1 MEREG
6 CESKIGARQRKSCT
20 GRGKLNAGCAV
31 QYNFSSSRFIVQ
43 LRFIAASGNRFDSA
57 CVQYNFSS
65 AVPPDMFF
73 GCRWAYRFDSVCVQY
88 IISIKQKTDSLR
100 HCGNSRNDRFRLF
113 PQRGVKRQTIFP
125 RFGQKKRLKTSFSKR
140 ELGTA
145 RALMP

>member
-1 MEREG
+1 MVLEGTNNNDKVGHMEREG
-6 CESKIGARQRKSCT
+6 CESKIGARRRKSCT

-43 LRFIAASGNRFDSA
+43 LRFIAASGNRFDSV

-88 IISIKQKTDSLR
+88 KFSSNRFIAQLR
-100 HCGNSRNDRFRLF
+100 N
-113 PQRGVKRQTIFP
+113 
-125 RFGQKKRLKTSFSKR
+125 
-140 ELGTA
+140 
-145 RALMP
+145 